1 MRHRRKVDKLG
12 MMKSHRESV
21 LATVT
26 KGLILC
32 SKVDTTFAR
41 AKAGQRYAERI
52 ISLARR
58 GDLHARRIV
67 FAKLQDK
74 AVVDKLFAEIGP
86 RYKDRGGGYTRVVK
100 LGPRKGDG
108 AELARLMLV

>member
-1 MRHRRKVDKLG
+1 MRHRRKIDKLG
-12 MMKSHRESV
+12 MKKSHRESV

-74 AVVDKLFAEIGP
+74 SVVDKLFAEIGP
-86 RYKDRGGGYTRVVK
+86 RYKDRAGGYTRITR
-100 LGPRKGDG
+100 LGPRLGDA
-108 AELARLMLV
+108 AEMVYLELV